1 MDEALRPG
9 LWRPLSAT
17 SADAAVAAL
26 NTPIYAPLQ
35 IPWRASQ
42 MGTFFAR
49 RVIGPNPGHVNGGM
63 CMTTRFAR
71 YVMVALLSGPLV
83 GYAADSQLKEE
94 SKQFSDAAVTARVK
108 AELARS
114 QDLNVS
120 NIQVSSTKGAVILG
134 GTAKTQDEAERAA
147 ALVKGVKGVVTVQ
160 NDIKVG
166 DFSGVGSTR

>member
-1 MDEALRPG
+1 
-9 LWRPLSAT
+9 
-17 SADAAVAAL
+17 
-26 NTPIYAPLQ
+26 
-35 IPWRASQ
+35 
-42 MGTFFAR
+42 
-49 RVIGPNPGHVNGGM
+49 
-63 CMTTRFAR
+63 MTTRFAR

-94 SKQFSDAAVTARVK
+94 SKEFSDAAVTARVK